1 MNTLK
6 DINYSQLIQLYENHK
21 LVVALAHTP
30 TCGTCVLAKKM
41 LFIIGE
47 TLKHIPIVQINL
59 NYHSELAQKEEILSV
74 PCILVFEAGVCVE
87 KIYAI
92 ESVPHLYKKITS
104 YL

>member
-1 MNTLK
+1 MDTLK
-6 DINYSQLIQLYENHK
+6 DVNYSQLIELYKNHK

-47 TLKHIPIVQINL
+47 TLKHVPIVKINL
-59 NYHSELAQKEEILSV
+59 NYHSEFAQNEEILSV
-74 PCILVFEAGVCVE
+74 PCILIFDKGFCVE

-92 ESVPHLYKKITS
+92 DSVPHLYKKITS